1 MKKNFVIV
9 LGVLFF
15 IASLSPCAVAK
26 TISLRYVDHNPET
39 GEAAQRAT
47 LPFLEKLQAA
57 TNGELALETYFG
69 ETLLKT
75 KDTWDGLKSGI
86 ADIGWMVL
94 AYWPGKVPMTDAFGL
109 PGLAYET
116 PGEYGG
122 AMWKAYEKYPEMQEE
137 YVKGGIRPLIFFA
150 SEPYMVTTAKK
161 QVNTL
166 EDLKGLKIRSLGGPA
181 TTQMKALGATP
192 LAIPMPDNYI
202 SLQKGVMDGMASSSE
217 AICIWR
223 FYEVLNYTTEAPLP
237 ISYFVMAISDRQWKK
252 LPAEM
257 QAQILSVGGYEGSKW
272 YSDAY
277 FGYFKQALPEIA
289 ASNGKPLTHNVL
301 SPDEYQRWIDASQP
315 AYTEYYDYAA
325 KKKVGDA
332 AKALVNDLM
341 NGTL

>member
-1 MKKNFVIV
+1 MKKYFIIA

-15 IASLSPCAVAK
+15 VASFCPCAVAK
-26 TISLRYVDHNPET
+26 KISLRYVDHNPEK

-47 LPFLEKLQAA
+47 LPFLQKLRAA
-57 TNGELALETYFG
+57 TNDELVLETFFG

-94 AYWPGKVPMTDAFGL
+94 AHWPGKVPMTDAFGL

-122 AMWKAYEKYPEMQEE
+122 AMWKAYEKYPEMQQE
-137 YVKGGIRPLIFFA
+137 YIKSGIRPLIFFS
-150 SEPYMVTTAKK
+150 SEPYMLTTTKK
-161 QVNTL
+161 QINTL
-166 EDLKGLKIRSLGGPA
+166 EDVKGLKLCSLAGPA

-223 FYEVLNYTTEAPLP
+223 FYEVLNYTTKAPLP
-237 ISYFVMAISDRQWKK
+237 VSYFVMAVSEKQWKK

-257 QAQILSVGGYEGSKW
+257 QAQLLTAGGYEGSKW

-277 FGYFKQALPEIA
+277 FGYFQQALPEIA
-289 ASNGKPLTHNVL
+289 ANNGKPLTHNTL
-301 SPDEYQRWIDASQP
+301 SAEEYQRWIEVSQP
-315 AYTEYYDYAA
+315 AYTEYYDYAD
-325 KKKVGDA
+325 KEKVGEA
-332 AKALVNDLM
+332 AKALVEDLI